1 MYYNYIHIANLNLV
15 LTFNE
20 IERTFPSL
28 SFVIQGSVQELV
40 PVKMFKGFLVNES
53 Y

>member
-1 MYYNYIHIANLNLV
+1 MYYNYIYIANLNLL
-15 LTFNE
+15 LTLNE

-40 PVKMFKGFLVNES
+40 LVPGKNV
-53 Y
+53 